1 MAGRVP
7 PGWCDVTIS
16 PMQPRSR
23 LGQFGVRTLVASI
36 VMLVLNW
43 ATPAQLYRFG
53 VYSAFDA
60 AHGLTPGAR
69 VHPLPAP
76 RALPRSAQAEAALPQ
91 TQKSAWSLGDR
102 PDGLPLR
109 AAAECADCVGIVAG
123 LAGDRAALRTTA
135 RGFDARAPPVR
146 L

>member
-16 PMQPRSR
+16 QMHSRSR
-23 LGQFGVRTLVASI
+23 SGLFGARTLVASI
-36 VMLVLNW
+36 VVLVLNW
-43 ATPAQLYRFG
+43 ATPAQLHRFG
-53 VYSAFDA
+53 ASSAFDA

-76 RALPRSAQAEAALPQ
+76 RALPRSAQAESALPQ
-91 TQKSAWSLGDR
+91 TQKGGGSLGDG

-123 LAGDRAALRTTA
+123 LAGDRAALRTTP